1 MQLQKFILANQGKV
15 RLQFSDTSTVHLA
28 AVRTVVIQV
37 KAKRY
42 NYSYHYRLGP
52 GDTAKNKQTKK
63 QIYFQSFD
71 AVKYR
76 KMKRRNHC
84 LNKNSKVH
92 SKCSKNNCGFNNH
105 ALHSFSLNEQN
116 KAIICI
122 YMHNSINT

>member
-42 NYSYHYRLGP
+42 NYSYNYRLGP
-52 GDTAKNKQTKK
+52 GDTAKQLNKQNKTK
-63 QIYFQSFD
+63 IYFQSFD

-84 LNKNSKVH
+84 LN
-92 SKCSKNNCGFNNH
+92 
-105 ALHSFSLNEQN
+105 
-116 KAIICI
+116 
-122 YMHNSINT
+122 